1 MKSINAKK
9 GLKKVFISQVFAIIM
24 AMLSSCTMLF
34 IGMFKVLSVDSET
47 VSSLFELAVLSIT
60 FSASMLLTAVFS
72 YIFGIIG
79 YYQAG
84 KVEAEFKKS
93 MLCMIASGALVIIG
107 NFFQIPNGTLYTI
120 LTSAGSIVEMFV
132 MVFSISG
139 IIRLSDNFESVEMSE
154 RGDRLL
160 KILVAIY
167 IISAID
173 TLIIR
178 IFELSAQAKIVSF
191 IIDVIDLAL
200 IVLRYV
206 LYMRYLHGAMKML
219 AENNADVL
227 RS

>member
-120 LTSAGSIVEMFV
+120 LTSAGSIVE
-132 MVFSISG
+132 
-139 IIRLSDNFESVEMSE
+139 SVEMSE